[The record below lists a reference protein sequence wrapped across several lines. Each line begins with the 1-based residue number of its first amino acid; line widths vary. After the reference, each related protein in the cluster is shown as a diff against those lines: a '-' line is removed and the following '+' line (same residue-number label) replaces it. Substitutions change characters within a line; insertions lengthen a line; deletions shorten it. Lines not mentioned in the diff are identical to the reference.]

1 MSLFRQEVFEAQRK
15 KLHGDVILV
24 QPLSLKL
31 IALMAVIIGSI
42 LLTFAGTRE
51 YTRKE
56 TARGF
61 IVPETGT
68 TSVRA
73 TRGGELLDLMVFEG
87 QIVEVGTPLF
97 ESRVDVET
105 SEGFVSERRLDSLNE
120 RLFQIDLRE
129 TEMKTRFKG
138 EELRLRSLISGLE
151 AEVEAMGR
159 RIELQG
165 EVSQITNE
173 RLEKFRK
180 LLQDEVIS
188 QVEFDSLQRQS
199 LDAMLALESLKQQK
213 ISSEST
219 LRNSKFELGGL
230 PTQSREEEIRL
241 AAERAQL
248 KEVLASIDADTTYIV
263 RAPVSGVIS
272 SVSARPGEQLNPNR
286 PIITLIP
293 SDSPLEAIILVPS
306 SASGFIEEGH
316 DVNLL
321 LDAFPYQ
328 KFGSVSAVVTEVSAT
343 PFLPGEFIGPIE
355 YSEPVYRVRA
365 SLSRELISAY
375 GEDVPLKPGMTLVGD
390 IVLDRRSILGWMFEP
405 LLAATN
411 R

>member
-293 SDSPLEAIILVPS
+293 SDSPLCLLYTSPSPRDLSTSRMPS
-306 SASGFIEEGH
+306 SA
-316 DVNLL
+316 
-321 LDAFPYQ
+321 
-328 KFGSVSAVVTEVSAT
+328 
-343 PFLPGEFIGPIE
+343 
-355 YSEPVYRVRA
+355 
-365 SLSRELISAY
+365 
-375 GEDVPLKPGMTLVGD
+375 
-390 IVLDRRSILGWMFEP
+390 
-405 LLAATN
+405 
-411 R
+411 